1 MFQEGEPDTYGM
13 YLDDG
18 EGFTYTYDACSR
30 LTGVT
35 GPDGV
40 RQASYAYDPAGN
52 LTEETDAE
60 GRCTYRSYTAFG
72 ELKEQLKPAL
82 EKDGVMLYETTWRS
96 TTGVGKCA
104 AGTATW
110 RYWDSNAAAGE
121 GGQRRTGAALPTT
134 AKPQDPCGGQAGA
147 VISYRYD
154 VQGKAGL

>member
-82 EKDGVMLYETTWRS
+82 EKDGVMLYERTTWQYDRC
-96 TTGVGKCA
+96 GNVLLEQRHG
-104 AGTATW
+104 G
-110 RYWDSNAAAGE
+110 YWDKNLS
-121 GGQRRTGAALPTT
+121 L
-134 AKPQDPCGGQAGA
+134 
-147 VISYRYD
+147 IHI
-154 VQGKAGL
+154 